1 LVTLDY
7 HDTEASHKIHLVRC
21 KQGYPNV
28 FLIPLGQVGNRGKT
42 YFGADSGEEDMLI
55 DKEAI
60 NR

>member
-1 LVTLDY
+1 M
-7 HDTEASHKIHLVRC
+7 
-21 KQGYPNV
+21 QGYPNV

-42 YFGADSGEEDMLI
+42 YFGADCGEEDMLV